1 MSDAREPGRPDPD
14 ALLERVS
21 AEEARAARGRLKVFF
36 GASPGV
42 GKTYAMLTAA
52 RRLKAEGADVVIGV
66 VETHGRSETAAL
78 ASGLETLPLRQVEY
92 RERTLREFDLDAAL
106 ARRPAVILV
115 DELAHTNAPGSR
127 HPKRWQDVDELLG
140 AGIDVYTTVNVQHLE
155 RLNDVIGS
163 ITGIEVRETVP
174 DRVFDD
180 ADEVVLVD
188 LPPDD
193 LLARLKQ
200 GKVYVPE
207 QAERAAGHFFRKGN
221 LLALR
226 ELALRR
232 TADRVDDE
240 MRTYRRER
248 VGGGVWKARDALLVA
263 IGPREGSDKVVR
275 AGARLAAEADV
286 PWHAVYVETPAL
298 QQLPEARRRT
308 ILGVLKLAQDL
319 GAQTATV
326 AGTDPVASLVDY
338 ARTHNLGR
346 IMLGRRAGAPSL
358 GERLRRAPAAH
369 TGDRAPDIDV
379 IVVSRAPAEPG
390 ERPRGA
396 ERPSAVRWRRYA
408 IALGISAAAAAA
420 ALAVFEYLDLANTA
434 MLFLLAVVVTAA
446 TQGRG
451 PAVFAAIVNVLAFDV
466 LFVPPRF
473 SLAVTDARYLFTFA
487 VMLAVGLVVAQLT
500 ASLRY
505 QARVAGYREDRARQL
520 FEMARELS
528 GAFEDD
534 QVAGI
539 GARYVASIARSK
551 VAVFVL
557 RDDET
562 LEAVDLPAEPPKA
575 DAAIARWSLDHAEA
589 AGAGTD
595 TLPSAP
601 ALYLPL
607 KAPMRTRGVLV
618 VEPSVPRTLM
628 VPEQRRLLETC
639 AALVAIALE
648 RVHFVTVA
656 QDTLV
661 SMESERLRNSLLA
674 ALSHDLR
681 TPLTALV
688 GLSET
693 LARELAAE
701 ASEAPS
707 STALAI
713 RDQARRTARLVDNL
727 LEMARLEAGRV
738 SLRKDWQSLQE
749 LAGSAILELGPA
761 LRDRPIDVAI
771 GDDVPLVS
779 CDAVLIE
786 RVLVNLLDNAAK
798 YTPAGSPI
806 RIASK
811 REGAFVATAVEDRGP
826 GLPPGREEAIF
837 DKFARGAP
845 ESGLPG
851 VGLGLAICRAIVE
864 AHLGTI
870 RAENREGGGAR
881 FVFTLPAG
889 EPPPVD
895 DEGDGE
901 QGGAG
906 AASTG
911 DSTST

>member
-1 MSDAREPGRPDPD
+1 MSEVREPGRPDPD
-14 ALLERVS
+14 ALLERVE
-21 AEEARAARGRLKVFF
+21 AEEGRAARGRLEVFF

-52 RRLKAEGADVVIGV
+52 RRLKADGADVVVGV

-78 ASGLETLPLRQVEY
+78 ATGLETIPPRRIEH
-92 RERTLREFDLDAAL
+92 RGRTIGEFDLDAAL
-106 ARRPAVILV
+106 ARHPAVILV

-127 HPKRWQDVDELLG
+127 HPKRWQDVQELLG

-155 RLNDVIGS
+155 RLNDVVGG

-193 LLARLKQ
+193 LLARLKA
-200 GKVYVPE
+200 GKVYLPE
-207 QAERAAGHFFRKGN
+207 QAERAAANFFRKGN

-263 IGPREGSDKVVR
+263 IGPSGGADKVVR
-275 AGARLAAEADV
+275 AAARLAAESDA

-298 QQLPEARRRT
+298 QQLPESRRRA
-308 ILGVLKLAQDL
+308 ILAVLKLAQDL

-326 AGTDPVASLVDY
+326 TGTDAVAALVDY

-346 IMLGRRAGAPSL
+346 VMIGRAAGPPSWRARIARG
-358 GERLRRAPAAH
+358 PAARI
-369 TGDRAPDIDV
+369 GDLAPDLDV
-379 IVVSRAPAEPG
+379 IVVSRASAGDARARPDDRPATL
-390 ERPRGA
+390 
-396 ERPSAVRWRRYA
+396 RWRRYG
-408 IALGISAAAAAA
+408 IALAISAATAAG
-420 ALAVFEYLDLANTA
+420 ALAVFEYLDLANTV

-451 PAVFAAIVNVLAFDV
+451 PAVLSAVVNVLAFDV
-466 LFVPPRF
+466 LFVPPRLSF
-473 SLAVTDARYLFTFA
+473 AVTDARYLVTFL
-487 VMLAVGLVVAQLT
+487 VMLIVGLVVAQLT

-505 QARVAGYREDRARQL
+505 QARIAGYREERARSL

-528 GAFEDD
+528 GALVVE
-534 QVAGI
+534 QVADI
-539 GARYVASIARSK
+539 GARHVASAARAK
-551 VAVFVL
+551 VALLAL

-562 LEAVDLPAEPPKA
+562 LEPVELASGGPAVDAG
-575 DAAIARWSLDHAEA
+575 IARWTLDRAEA

-595 TLPSAP
+595 TLPSAS

-607 KAPMRTRGVLV
+607 KAPMRVRGVLV
-618 VEPSVPRTLM
+618 VEPSSPRMLM
-628 VPEQRRLLETC
+628 IPEQRRLLETC
-639 AALVAIALE
+639 AALIAIALE

-656 QDTLV
+656 QHTLV
-661 SMESERLRNSLLA
+661 DVESERLRNSLLA

-693 LARELAAE
+693 LARDLAGTARDG
-701 ASEAPS
+701 PS

-713 RDQARRTARLVDNL
+713 RDQARRTAQLVDNL
-727 LEMARLEAGRV
+727 LEMAKLEAGRV

-749 LAGSAILELGPA
+749 LAGSALQALAPA
-761 LRDRPIDVAI
+761 LRDRSVEIAI
-771 GDDVPLVS
+771 GADVPLVH
-779 CDAVLIE
+779 CDAVLVE
-786 RVLVNLLDNAAK
+786 RVLVNLVENAVK
-798 YTPAGSPI
+798 YTPERSPI
-806 RIASK
+806 RIAA
-811 REGAFVATAVEDRGP
+811 RRAGDTVEVTVEDRGP
-826 GLPPGREEAIF
+826 GLPAGREEAIF

-851 VGLGLAICRAIVE
+851 VGLGLSICRAIVK
-864 AHLGTI
+864 AHGGTI
-870 RAENREGGGAR
+870 RGENREGGGAR
-881 FVFTLPAG
+881 FVFGLPAG
-889 EPPPVD
+889 DPPPLEPEIEAD
-895 DEGDGE
+895 DDRGGE
-901 QGGAG
+901 P
-906 AASTG
+906 S
-911 DSTST
+911 SRNR